1 MARLDT
7 FLRVAAD
14 QRASD
19 LHFHAGKPPTV
30 RHNGDLIPLPF
41 RVLTE
46 DETRRFLLE
55 FLDPEQ
61 KDRLEREQELD
72 FAYELEGVGRF
83 RVNVFNQTAGLSAV
97 FRVIPEDVPAY
108 EHLDLPPVLK
118 TFAHMSRGLVLV
130 TGPTGSGKTTTLA
143 ALIREMNRTSNRH
156 IITVEDPIEYIHTP
170 MESVINQRE
179 VGQHAESFAA
189 ALRSA
194 LRESPDALVVGEM
207 RDYETV
213 NLALSA
219 AEAGILVF
227 ATLHTNSAAK
237 AVDRLLGA
245 CPQEVQDQ
253 VRGVLSVLLKGV
265 VAQRLCRLASGEG
278 RIAAV
283 EVLLQSHSVSHLI
296 RENKI
301 HQIDSYLRT
310 GDQSGQGMRSLE
322 SALAQLV
329 YEGMVT
335 PEEALSVANE
345 PAQLER
351 VIGQAQGAA

>member
-30 RHNGDLIPLPF
+30 RHNGELIPLPF

-46 DETRRFLLE
+46 EETRRFLME
-55 FLDPEQ
+55 FLSAPQ
-61 KDRLEREQELD
+61 KDKLEREQELD

-83 RVNVFNQTAGLSAV
+83 RVNVFTQTAGLSAV
-97 FRVIPEDVPAY
+97 FRIIPEDVPSY
-108 EHLDLPPVLK
+108 DDLELPPVLK
-118 TFAHMSRGLVLV
+118 TFAHMSRGLVLM

-156 IITVEDPIEYIHTP
+156 IITVEDPIEYIHQP

-179 VGQHAESFAA
+179 VGQHAESFGA

-213 NLALSA
+213 SLALTA

-227 ATLHTNSAAK
+227 GTLHTNSAAK

-245 CPQEVQDQ
+245 CPQEIQDQ

-278 RIAAV
+278 RVAAV

-301 HQIDSYLRT
+301 HQIEAYLQT

-329 YEGMVT
+329 YEGRVT
-335 PEEALSVANE
+335 ADEALAAANE
-345 PAQLER
+345 PEGLER
-351 VIGQAQGAA
+351 MLGSARGTA

>member
-19 LHFHAGKPPTV
+19 LHFHAGTPPTV
-30 RHNGDLIPLPF
+30 RHNGDLIALPF

-46 DETRRFLLE
+46 EESRRFVME

-72 FAYELEGVGRF
+72 FAYELDGVGRF
-83 RVNVFNQTAGLSAV
+83 RVNVFYQTAGLSAV
-97 FRVIPEDVPAY
+97 FRVIPEEVPAY
-108 EHLDLPPVLK
+108 ESLQLPPVLK

-213 NLALSA
+213 SLALSA

-335 PEEALSVANE
+335 AEEALSVANE